1 MEEFVKRDFCDDK
14 EPGMGLDSYSKVG
27 FCPSVTDG
35 IGSAC
40 APLLALWARTDFGFV
55 HSCSWQFVRLICYNG
70 KESGIGPDSY
80 SIVSFVHL

>member
-1 MEEFVKRDFCDDK
+1 MKGFVKGICDGK

-40 APLLALWARTDFGFV
+40 DPLLDLWART
-55 HSCSWQFVRLICYNG
+55 
-70 KESGIGPDSY
+70 
-80 SIVSFVHL
+80 SFVLVNTCP